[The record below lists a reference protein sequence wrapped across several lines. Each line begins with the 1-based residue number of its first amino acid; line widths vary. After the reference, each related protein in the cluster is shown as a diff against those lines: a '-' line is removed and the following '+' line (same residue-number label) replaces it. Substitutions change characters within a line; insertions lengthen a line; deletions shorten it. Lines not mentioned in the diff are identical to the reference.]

1 MATYFFS
8 NKAIEDL
15 ADIWDFTVSE
25 WSENQAEKYYN
36 LIMAS
41 CMDLANN
48 PQLGKAYEVLSLRV
62 LGYKCGQHII
72 FFRETSKNEI
82 EIERILHGMMDLN
95 VKYRNITYSANRHP
109 RFSIS

>member
-1 MATYFFS
+1 MAKFS
-8 NKAIEDL
+8 FTNKALNDL
-15 ADIWDFTVSE
+15 TEIWDYTVKE

-48 PQLGKAYEVLSLRV
+48 PQLGKSYEILALNV

-72 FFRETSKNEI
+72 FYRKILKNEI
-82 EIERILHGMMDLN
+82 EIERVLHGMMDLKN
-95 VKYRNITYSANRHP
+95 NI
-109 RFSIS
+109 

>member
-1 MATYFFS
+1 MAKFS
-8 NKAIEDL
+8 FTNKALNDL
-15 ADIWDFTVSE
+15 TEIWDYTVKE

-48 PQLGKAYEVLSLRV
+48 PQLGKSYDILALNV

-72 FFRETSKNEI
+72 FYRKILKNEI
-82 EIERILHGMMDLN
+82 EIERVLHGMMDLKN
-95 VKYRNITYSANRHP
+95 NI
-109 RFSIS
+109 